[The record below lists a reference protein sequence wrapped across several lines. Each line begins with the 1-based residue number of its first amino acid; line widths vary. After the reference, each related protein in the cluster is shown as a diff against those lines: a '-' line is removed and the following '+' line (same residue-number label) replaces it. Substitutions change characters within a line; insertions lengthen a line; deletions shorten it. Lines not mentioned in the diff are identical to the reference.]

1 MISEKQTVKIR
12 RDRMQIYPAATGR
25 LLDGRKGRVLE
36 VYVPLGAKEAVVKVR
51 WFARRPSETDV
62 TMEHPM
68 SDLEVIPNP

>member
-1 MISEKQTVKIR
+1 MISEKQNVKIR

-51 WFARRPSETDV
+51 WFARRPSEGEI

-68 SDLEVIPNP
+68 SDLEAIAS